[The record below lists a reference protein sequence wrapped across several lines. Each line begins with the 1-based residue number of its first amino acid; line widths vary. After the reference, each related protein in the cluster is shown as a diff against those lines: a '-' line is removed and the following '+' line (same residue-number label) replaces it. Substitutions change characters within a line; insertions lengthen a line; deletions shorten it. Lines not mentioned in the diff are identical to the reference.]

1 MKAII
6 LNSGEGKRMGDLTA
20 EKPKCMVKLNK
31 ETILARQL
39 RLLSNFGVTD
49 VVVTTGPFEEKLR
62 EHAEAVSDLNIE
74 FIHNPE
80 YDSTNYIYSLYL
92 VDDKIEEDV
101 LLLHGDLCFE
111 GKVLNKLVDGGSTAL
126 IDTDED
132 SPDKD
137 FDALVEDGF
146 VKSIGVDLESD
157 DTVGFMPFYHLL
169 EEDLSRWMRSIEE
182 FVDEGKLGVYAEDAL
197 NPLLKSGEVKLKGV
211 DFSDSFCME
220 IDTQEDL
227 HKAKEM
233 LEELDG

>member
-39 RLLSNFGVTD
+39 RQLSEFGVED
-49 VVVTTGPFEEKLR
+49 VIITTGPFEKKLR
-62 EHAEAVSDLNIE
+62 DHAEDVSDLNIE
-74 FIHNPE
+74 FVHNPE

-111 GKVLNKLVDGGSTAL
+111 GKVLNKLVDDRSTGLINTDGG
-126 IDTDED
+126 

-137 FDALVEDGF
+137 FDAFVEHGLV
-146 VKSIGVDLESD
+146 KKIGVDLESN
-157 DTVGFMPFYHLL
+157 DTVGFMPFYHLSNH
-169 EEDLSRWMRSIEE
+169 DLVRWMDSMEE
-182 FVDEGKLGVYAEDAL
+182 FVDEGELGVYAEDAL

-227 HKAKEM
+227 GRAKDI